1 MKKIKELIAIL
12 LLPLCTSAEV
22 LNCKVEQVSRLYE
35 NGTLGKHYS
44 GFLQRDSDKHF
55 SVNTVSGEISGI
67 ILDNTRPGFCF
78 VKVSGGGDN
87 DTNIISNCGGGSI
100 DIIKISTWDKNKP
113 FIAVDWIR
121 SVYSG
126 TCSKS

>member
-1 MKKIKELIAIL
+1 MNKFLAIL

-55 SVNTVSGEISGI
+55 SVNTVSGEISGM

-78 VKVSGGGDN
+78 VKVSVAADL
-87 DTNIISNCGGGSI
+87 
-100 DIIKISTWDKNKP
+100 
-113 FIAVDWIR
+113 
-121 SVYSG
+121 
-126 TCSKS
+126 